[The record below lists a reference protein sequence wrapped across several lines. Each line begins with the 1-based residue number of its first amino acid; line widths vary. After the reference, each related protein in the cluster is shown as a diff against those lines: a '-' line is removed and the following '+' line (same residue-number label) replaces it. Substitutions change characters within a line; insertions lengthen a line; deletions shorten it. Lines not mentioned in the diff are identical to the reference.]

1 MTEQKRRLVLAFWI
15 WRLFDSSLAANCG
28 MAGPFWFGRLD
39 FKVKVDKAATFRWR
53 AGPLGRTGSSLQ
65 WKHPLDRAPK
75 AMDVADS
82 GWWELGFTWKWMCTA
97 YASKSSL
104 LSFVFQNPR
113 SFPLSFVC
121 SGSKTLNATNCLP
134 YITLR
139 LLPEPHLQHD
149 TLRCHTLNSIRKHS

>member
-1 MTEQKRRLVLAFWI
+1 MTEEKRRLVLAFWI

-82 GWWELGFTWKWMCTA
+82 GWWELVGAWIHVEVDVHRLRKQE
-97 YASKSSL
+97 
-104 LSFVFQNPR
+104 LSFVFCLSKPTLL
-113 SFPLSFVC
+113 SSFVC
-121 SGSKTLNATNCLP
+121 M
-134 YITLR
+134 
-139 LLPEPHLQHD
+139 
-149 TLRCHTLNSIRKHS
+149 